1 MISDKQVTA
10 EELYAAIHG
19 KCVAVDDFSAALLR
33 AAEDFGAALLRERRL
48 ARDLHFWKERAEGY
62 RDALAELAGSIPMDD
77 YMKMVGSDHPLAQA
91 LGQANLV
98 LQEGPQ

>member
-1 MISDKQVTA
+1 MSDTETILIDGLNEALNHATA
-10 EELYAAIHG
+10 M
-19 KCVAVDDFSAALLR
+19 R
-33 AAEDFGAALLRERRL
+33 QQ
-48 ARDLHFWKERAEGY
+48 RDHWKSMADGY
-62 RDALAELAGSIPMDD
+62 RDALAELAGSIPMDN